1 MPQKNIIAAQN
12 PDDKEMKKS
21 EYINAISRFKHL
33 IIITMVASVAV
44 FIAVALFG
52 GLSKVVSTIE
62 GANAYLF
69 AAAFVLVFAGMLTRF
84 GRWSYC
90 LKTLKIKIPFKKSF
104 AAYMS
109 LYSMDITPGRV
120 GRIVAGYTINRV
132 AHSKFMKVAP
142 IITIDI
148 FSDFV
153 GFAILALVTSFVF
166 HQFFWYVVVFVILL
180 SISFVFL
187 LHEGA
192 YKLLRKSSFLRN
204 AMNRFSSN
212 INDYYSSQNL
222 LNNKKVYVVALFYTI
237 PAEIMDSM
245 ALYFSAVAISVKAFA
260 AQSVF
265 IYSVAQIFGMV
276 STLPGSVGV
285 TDGTMVLLLGSTL
298 NINAALSSA
307 ITIMTRLSTL
317 WFSVIIGMIFFV
329 YTLRYWNDEKK
340 ERHHPKSKQ

>member
-1 MPQKNIIAAQN
+1 MPAKGTRK
-12 PDDKEMKKS
+12 KEMDKA
-21 EYINAISRFKHL
+21 EYIGAISKFKTL
-33 IIITMVASVAV
+33 IVLTLVGSVVV
-44 FIAVALFG
+44 FIAIALLG
-52 GLSKVVSTIE
+52 GVTQVISTIE
-62 GANAYLF
+62 SAKLYLF
-69 AAAFVLVFAGMLTRF
+69 IAAFVLVFCGMLTRF

-132 AHSKFMKVAP
+132 SNSKFMKVAP

-153 GFAILALVTSFVF
+153 GFAILALITSFFF

-192 YKLLRKSSFLRN
+192 SNLMKKSSFLRKL
-204 AMNRFSSN
+204 MGRFTAD
-212 INDYYSSQNL
+212 IKDYYSSQNAL
-222 LNNKKVYVVALFYTI
+222 NKKNVYLRALVYTI
-237 PAEIMDSM
+237 PAELMDSL
-245 ALYFSAVAISVKAFA
+245 ALYFSAIAIGIKAYA

-276 STLPGSVGV
+276 SALPGSVGV
-285 TDGTMVLLLGSTL
+285 TDGTMVVLLRSTFH
-298 NINAALSSA
+298 ISTALSSA
-307 ITIMTRLSTL
+307 ATIMTRLSTL
-317 WFSVIIGMIFFV
+317 WFSVIVGMIFFL
-329 YTLRYWNDEKK
+329 YTLRYWDADKK
-340 ERHHPKSKQ
+340 KQKKGKK

>member
-1 MPQKNIIAAQN
+1 MARKTTNNSSN
-12 PDDKEMKKS
+12 PAKEMKKS
-21 EYINAISRFKHL
+21 EYLDAVSRFKHL
-33 IIITMVASVAV
+33 IILTMVGSIVV

-52 GLSKVVSTIE
+52 GVGKVVSTIE
-62 GANAYLF
+62 SANIYLF
-69 AAAFVLVFAGMLTRF
+69 IAAFALVFGGMITRF

-90 LKTLKIKIPFKKSF
+90 LRRLKIKIPFKKSF

-153 GFAILALVTSFVF
+153 GFAVLALITSFVF
-166 HQFFWYVVVFVILL
+166 HQFFWYVVLFVILL

-192 YKLLRKSSFLRN
+192 YKLLRRSSFLRK
-204 AMNRFSSN
+204 AIERFSSN
-212 INDYYSSQNL
+212 INDYYSSQNV
-222 LNNKKVYVVALFYTI
+222 LNNKRVYLVALIYTI
-237 PAEIMDSM
+237 PAELMDSL
-245 ALYFSAVAISVKAFA
+245 ALYFSALAVSVKALA

-285 TDGTMVLLLGSTL
+285 TDGTMVVLLGSTF
-298 NINAALSSA
+298 NISAALSSA

-317 WFSVIIGMIFFV
+317 WFSVIVGMIFFV
-329 YTLRYWNDEKK
+329 YTLRYWNDDKK
-340 ERHHPKSKQ
+340 KKARSGKNE

>member
-1 MPQKNIIAAQN
+1 MARKTTDNASGPKG
-12 PDDKEMKKS
+12 DMKKS
-21 EYINAISRFKHL
+21 EYLDAISRFKHL
-33 IIITMVASVAV
+33 IILTMVGSIVV
-44 FIAVALFG
+44 FIVVALFG
-52 GLSKVVSTIE
+52 GVGKVVSTIE
-62 GANAYLF
+62 SANLYLF
-69 AAAFVLVFAGMLTRF
+69 AAAFALVFGGMLVRF

-90 LKTLKIKIPFKKSF
+90 LKRLKIRIPFKKSF
-104 AAYMS
+104 TTYMS

-153 GFAILALVTSFVF
+153 GFAILALITSFFF
-166 HQFFWYVVVFVILL
+166 HQFFWYVVLFVTLL

-212 INDYYSSQNL
+212 INDYYSSQNV
-222 LNNKKVYVVALFYTI
+222 LNNKRVYLTALVYTI
-237 PAEIMDSM
+237 PAELMDSL
-245 ALYFSAVAISVKAFA
+245 ALYFSAVAVSVKALA
-260 AQSVF
+260 VQSVF

-285 TDGTMVLLLGSTL
+285 TDGTMVILLGSTF
-298 NINAALSSA
+298 NISAALSSA
-307 ITIMTRLSTL
+307 ITIMTRLATL

-340 ERHHPKSKQ
+340 KPKK